1 MESTTRLLASIW
13 EQRLNRRECGT
24 DGLLL
29 TSHNRRT
36 ASSVRGYSRYVK
48 TSRDLAHHCDGDR
61 IDLRSDEHFFESIVA
76 AGSYTLRG
84 YHPWYPLLV
93 QVYFIY
99 FGLPVFLDM
108 RIPAMTAG
116 IIAIS
121 LNAGAYISEI
131 FRAGINS
138 ISNGQHEAAR
148 SLGLTRFQTMRLVVL
163 PQATRRMIPTFVNQ
177 FIITI
182 KDTSLLSAIGIA
194 ELTQSGEII
203 ISSNFRAFEIWGVV
217 GIFYLIIIVLLS
229 RASRFI
235 ERRYAIR

>member
-1 MESTTRLLASIW
+1 MDSSWQVILDALPLLLEGTVVTLKIVVISLIFAMVIGLVSGLMSTSLNRLLRLVASLYVDII
-13 EQRLNRRECGT
+13 RGT
-24 DGLLL
+24 
-29 TSHNRRT
+29 
-36 ASSVRGYSRYVK
+36 
-48 TSRDLAHHCDGDR
+48 
-61 IDLRSDEHFFESIVA
+61 
-76 AGSYTLRG
+76 
-84 YHPWYPLLV
+84 PLLV

-116 IIAIS
+116 IIAVS

-131 FRAGINS
+131 FRAGIES
-138 ISNGQHEAAR
+138 IGKGQHEAAR
-148 SLGLTRFQTMRLVVL
+148 SLGLSRFKTMWLVIL

-177 FIITI
+177 SIITI

-194 ELTQSGEII
+194 ELTQTGEII

>member
-1 MESTTRLLASIW
+1 MDSSLQVIIDALPLLLEGSVVTLKLVVISLIIAMVIGLISGLMSTSLNRLL
-13 EQRLNRRECGT
+13 RLVATLYVDIIRGT
-24 DGLLL
+24 
-29 TSHNRRT
+29 
-36 ASSVRGYSRYVK
+36 
-48 TSRDLAHHCDGDR
+48 
-61 IDLRSDEHFFESIVA
+61 
-76 AGSYTLRG
+76 
-84 YHPWYPLLV
+84 PLLV

-229 RASRFI
+229 RVSRLI

>member
-1 MESTTRLLASIW
+1 MDSSLQVIIDALPLLLEGTVVTLKLVVISLIIAMVIGLISGLMSTSLYRLL
-13 EQRLNRRECGT
+13 RLVATLYVDIIRGT
-24 DGLLL
+24 
-29 TSHNRRT
+29 
-36 ASSVRGYSRYVK
+36 
-48 TSRDLAHHCDGDR
+48 
-61 IDLRSDEHFFESIVA
+61 
-76 AGSYTLRG
+76 
-84 YHPWYPLLV
+84 PLLV

>member
-1 MESTTRLLASIW
+1 MDSSWQVILDALPLLLEGTVVTLKIVVISLIFAMVIGLVSGLMSTSLNRLLRLVASLYVDII
-13 EQRLNRRECGT
+13 RGT
-24 DGLLL
+24 
-29 TSHNRRT
+29 
-36 ASSVRGYSRYVK
+36 
-48 TSRDLAHHCDGDR
+48 
-61 IDLRSDEHFFESIVA
+61 
-76 AGSYTLRG
+76 
-84 YHPWYPLLV
+84 PLLV

-116 IIAIS
+116 IIAVS

-131 FRAGINS
+131 FRAGIES
-138 ISNGQHEAAR
+138 IGKGQHEAAR
-148 SLGLTRFQTMRLVVL
+148 SLGLSRFKTMWLVVL

-203 ISSNFRAFEIWGVV
+203 VSANFRAFEIWGTV
-217 GIFYLIIIVLLS
+217 GVFYLIIIVLLS

>member
-1 MESTTRLLASIW
+1 MDSSWQVILDALP
-13 EQRLNRRECGT
+13 
-24 DGLLL
+24 LLL
-29 TSHNRRT
+29 EGTVVTLKIVVISLIFAMVIGLVSGLMSTSLNWLLRLV
-36 ASSVRGYSRYVK
+36 ASLYVDIIRG
-48 TSRDLAHHCDGDR
+48 T
-61 IDLRSDEHFFESIVA
+61 
-76 AGSYTLRG
+76 
-84 YHPWYPLLV
+84 PLLV

-116 IIAIS
+116 IIAVS

-131 FRAGINS
+131 FRAGIES
-138 ISNGQHEAAR
+138 IGKGQHEAAR
-148 SLGLTRFQTMRLVVL
+148 SLGLSRFKTMWLVIL

-177 FIITI
+177 SIITI

-194 ELTQSGEII
+194 ELTQTGEII

>member
-1 MESTTRLLASIW
+1 MDSSLQVIIDALPLLLEGTVVTLKLVVISLIIAMVIGLISGLMSTSLNRLL
-13 EQRLNRRECGT
+13 RLVATLYVDIIRGT
-24 DGLLL
+24 
-29 TSHNRRT
+29 
-36 ASSVRGYSRYVK
+36 
-48 TSRDLAHHCDGDR
+48 
-61 IDLRSDEHFFESIVA
+61 
-76 AGSYTLRG
+76 
-84 YHPWYPLLV
+84 PLLV

-148 SLGLTRFQTMRLVVL
+148 SLGLSRFQTMRLVVL

>member
-1 MESTTRLLASIW
+1 MDSSWQVILDALPLLLEGTVVTLKIVVISLIFAMVIGLVSGLMSTSLNRLLRLVASLYVDII
-13 EQRLNRRECGT
+13 RGT
-24 DGLLL
+24 
-29 TSHNRRT
+29 
-36 ASSVRGYSRYVK
+36 
-48 TSRDLAHHCDGDR
+48 
-61 IDLRSDEHFFESIVA
+61 
-76 AGSYTLRG
+76 
-84 YHPWYPLLV
+84 PLLV

-116 IIAIS
+116 IIAVS

-131 FRAGINS
+131 FRAGIES
-138 ISNGQHEAAR
+138 IGKGQHEAAR
-148 SLGLTRFQTMRLVVL
+148 SLGLSRFKTMWLVVL

-177 FIITI
+177 SIITI

-194 ELTQSGEII
+194 ELTQTGEII

>member
-1 MESTTRLLASIW
+1 MDSSLQVIIDALPLLLEGTVVTLKLVVISLIIAMVIGLISGLMSTS
-13 EQRLNRRECGT
+13 LNRVLRLVATLYVDIIRGT
-24 DGLLL
+24 
-29 TSHNRRT
+29 
-36 ASSVRGYSRYVK
+36 
-48 TSRDLAHHCDGDR
+48 
-61 IDLRSDEHFFESIVA
+61 
-76 AGSYTLRG
+76 
-84 YHPWYPLLV
+84 PLLV

-148 SLGLTRFQTMRLVVL
+148 SLGLSRFQTMRLVVL

-229 RASRFI
+229 RASWFI

>member
-1 MESTTRLLASIW
+1 MDSSWQVILDALPLLLEGTVVTLKIVVISLTFAMVIGLISGLMSTSLNRLLRLVASLYVDII
-13 EQRLNRRECGT
+13 RGT
-24 DGLLL
+24 
-29 TSHNRRT
+29 
-36 ASSVRGYSRYVK
+36 
-48 TSRDLAHHCDGDR
+48 
-61 IDLRSDEHFFESIVA
+61 
-76 AGSYTLRG
+76 
-84 YHPWYPLLV
+84 PLLV

-116 IIAIS
+116 IIAVS

-131 FRAGINS
+131 FRAGIES
-138 ISNGQHEAAR
+138 IGKGQHEAAR
-148 SLGLTRFQTMRLVVL
+148 SLGLSRFKTMWLVVL

-203 ISSNFRAFEIWGVV
+203 VSANFRAFEIWGTV
-217 GIFYLIIIVLLS
+217 GVFYLIIIVLLS

>member
-1 MESTTRLLASIW
+1 MDSSWQVILDALPLLLEGTVVTLKIVVISLIFAMVIGLISGLMSTSLNRLLRLVASLYVDII
-13 EQRLNRRECGT
+13 RGT
-24 DGLLL
+24 
-29 TSHNRRT
+29 
-36 ASSVRGYSRYVK
+36 
-48 TSRDLAHHCDGDR
+48 
-61 IDLRSDEHFFESIVA
+61 
-76 AGSYTLRG
+76 
-84 YHPWYPLLV
+84 PLLV

-131 FRAGINS
+131 FRAGIES
-138 ISNGQHEAAR
+138 IGKGQHEAAR
-148 SLGLTRFQTMRLVVL
+148 SLGLSRFKTMWLVVL

-203 ISSNFRAFEIWGVV
+203 VSANFRAFEIWGTV
-217 GIFYLIIIVLLS
+217 GVFYLIIIVLLS

>member
-1 MESTTRLLASIW
+1 MDSSLQVIIDALPLLLEGTVVTLKIVVISLIIAMVIGLISGLMSTSLNRLLQLVATLYVDII
-13 EQRLNRRECGT
+13 RGT
-24 DGLLL
+24 
-29 TSHNRRT
+29 
-36 ASSVRGYSRYVK
+36 
-48 TSRDLAHHCDGDR
+48 
-61 IDLRSDEHFFESIVA
+61 
-76 AGSYTLRG
+76 
-84 YHPWYPLLV
+84 PLLV

-138 ISNGQHEAAR
+138 ISKGQHEAAR
-148 SLGLTRFQTMRLVVL
+148 SLGLSRFQTMRLVVL

>member
-1 MESTTRLLASIW
+1 MDSSLQVIIDALPLLLEGTAVTLKLVVISLIIAMVIGLISGLMSTSLNRLL
-13 EQRLNRRECGT
+13 RLVATLYVDIIRGT
-24 DGLLL
+24 
-29 TSHNRRT
+29 
-36 ASSVRGYSRYVK
+36 
-48 TSRDLAHHCDGDR
+48 
-61 IDLRSDEHFFESIVA
+61 
-76 AGSYTLRG
+76 
-84 YHPWYPLLV
+84 PLLV

>member
-1 MESTTRLLASIW
+1 MDSSLQVIIDALPLLLEGTVVTLKLVVISLIIAMVIGLISGLMSTSLNRLLRMVATLYVDII
-13 EQRLNRRECGT
+13 RGT
-24 DGLLL
+24 
-29 TSHNRRT
+29 
-36 ASSVRGYSRYVK
+36 
-48 TSRDLAHHCDGDR
+48 
-61 IDLRSDEHFFESIVA
+61 
-76 AGSYTLRG
+76 
-84 YHPWYPLLV
+84 PLLV

>member
-1 MESTTRLLASIW
+1 MDSSWQVILDALPLLLEGTVVTLKIVVISLMFAMVIGLISGLMSTSLNRLLRLVASLYVDII
-13 EQRLNRRECGT
+13 RGT
-24 DGLLL
+24 
-29 TSHNRRT
+29 
-36 ASSVRGYSRYVK
+36 
-48 TSRDLAHHCDGDR
+48 
-61 IDLRSDEHFFESIVA
+61 
-76 AGSYTLRG
+76 
-84 YHPWYPLLV
+84 PLLV

-116 IIAIS
+116 IIAVS

-131 FRAGINS
+131 FRAGIES
-138 ISNGQHEAAR
+138 IGKGQHEAAR
-148 SLGLTRFQTMRLVVL
+148 SLGLSRFKTMWLVVL

-203 ISSNFRAFEIWGVV
+203 VSANFRAFEIWGTV
-217 GIFYLIIIVLLS
+217 GVFYLIIIVLLS

>member
-1 MESTTRLLASIW
+1 MNSSWQVILDALPLLLEGTVVTLKIVVISLIFAMVIGLISGLMSTSLNRLLRLVASLYVDII
-13 EQRLNRRECGT
+13 RGT
-24 DGLLL
+24 
-29 TSHNRRT
+29 
-36 ASSVRGYSRYVK
+36 
-48 TSRDLAHHCDGDR
+48 
-61 IDLRSDEHFFESIVA
+61 
-76 AGSYTLRG
+76 
-84 YHPWYPLLV
+84 PLLV

-116 IIAIS
+116 IIAVS

-131 FRAGINS
+131 FRAGIES
-138 ISNGQHEAAR
+138 IGKGQHEAAR
-148 SLGLTRFQTMRLVVL
+148 SLGLSRFKTMWLVVL

-177 FIITI
+177 SIITI

-194 ELTQSGEII
+194 ELTQTGEII

>member
-1 MESTTRLLASIW
+1 MESSLQVILDALPLLLEGTVVTLKIVVISLIFAMVIGLISGLMSTSLNRLLRLVASLYVDII
-13 EQRLNRRECGT
+13 RGT
-24 DGLLL
+24 
-29 TSHNRRT
+29 
-36 ASSVRGYSRYVK
+36 
-48 TSRDLAHHCDGDR
+48 
-61 IDLRSDEHFFESIVA
+61 
-76 AGSYTLRG
+76 
-84 YHPWYPLLV
+84 PLLV

-116 IIAIS
+116 IIAVS
-121 LNAGAYISEI
+121 LNAGAYVSEI
-131 FRAGINS
+131 FRAGIES
-138 ISNGQHEAAR
+138 IGKGQHEAAR
-148 SLGLTRFQTMRLVVL
+148 SLGLSRFKTMWLVVL

-177 FIITI
+177 SIITI

-194 ELTQSGEII
+194 ELTQTGEII

>member
-1 MESTTRLLASIW
+1 MDSSWQVILDALPLLLEGTVVTLKIVVISLIFAMVIGLISGLMSTSLNRLLRLVASLYVDII
-13 EQRLNRRECGT
+13 RGT
-24 DGLLL
+24 
-29 TSHNRRT
+29 
-36 ASSVRGYSRYVK
+36 
-48 TSRDLAHHCDGDR
+48 
-61 IDLRSDEHFFESIVA
+61 
-76 AGSYTLRG
+76 
-84 YHPWYPLLV
+84 PLLV

-116 IIAIS
+116 IIAVS

-131 FRAGINS
+131 FRAGIES
-138 ISNGQHEAAR
+138 IGKGQHEAAR
-148 SLGLTRFQTMRLVVL
+148 SLGLSRFKTMWLVVL

-203 ISSNFRAFEIWGVV
+203 VSANFRAFEIWGTV
-217 GIFYLIIIVLLS
+217 GVFYLIIIVLLS

>member
-1 MESTTRLLASIW
+1 MVRMDSSLQVIIDALPLLLEGTVVTLKLVVISLIIAMVIGLISGLMSTSLNRLL
-13 EQRLNRRECGT
+13 RLVATLYVDIIRGT
-24 DGLLL
+24 
-29 TSHNRRT
+29 
-36 ASSVRGYSRYVK
+36 
-48 TSRDLAHHCDGDR
+48 
-61 IDLRSDEHFFESIVA
+61 
-76 AGSYTLRG
+76 
-84 YHPWYPLLV
+84 PLLV

>member
-1 MESTTRLLASIW
+1 MDSSLQVIIDALPLLLEGTVVTLKLVVISLIIAMVIGLISGLMSTSLNRLL
-13 EQRLNRRECGT
+13 RLVATLYVDIIRGT
-24 DGLLL
+24 
-29 TSHNRRT
+29 
-36 ASSVRGYSRYVK
+36 
-48 TSRDLAHHCDGDR
+48 
-61 IDLRSDEHFFESIVA
+61 
-76 AGSYTLRG
+76 
-84 YHPWYPLLV
+84 PLLV

-148 SLGLTRFQTMRLVVL
+148 SLGLSRFQTMRLIVL

>member
-1 MESTTRLLASIW
+1 MDSSLQVIIDALPLLLEGTVVTLKLVVISLIIAMVIGLISGLMSTSLNRLL
-13 EQRLNRRECGT
+13 RLVATLYVDIIRGT
-24 DGLLL
+24 
-29 TSHNRRT
+29 
-36 ASSVRGYSRYVK
+36 
-48 TSRDLAHHCDGDR
+48 
-61 IDLRSDEHFFESIVA
+61 
-76 AGSYTLRG
+76 
-84 YHPWYPLLV
+84 PLLV

>member
-1 MESTTRLLASIW
+1 MIRMDSSLQVILDALPLLLEGTVVTLKIVVISLIFAMVIGLISGLMSTSLNRLLRLVASLYVDII
-13 EQRLNRRECGT
+13 RGT
-24 DGLLL
+24 
-29 TSHNRRT
+29 
-36 ASSVRGYSRYVK
+36 
-48 TSRDLAHHCDGDR
+48 
-61 IDLRSDEHFFESIVA
+61 
-76 AGSYTLRG
+76 
-84 YHPWYPLLV
+84 PLLV

-116 IIAIS
+116 IIAVS
-121 LNAGAYISEI
+121 LNAGAYVSEI
-131 FRAGINS
+131 FRAGIES
-138 ISNGQHEAAR
+138 IGKGQHEAAR
-148 SLGLTRFQTMRLVVL
+148 SLGLSRFKTMWLVVL

-177 FIITI
+177 SIITI

-194 ELTQSGEII
+194 ELTQTGEII

>member
-1 MESTTRLLASIW
+1 MDSSLQVIIDALPLLLEGTVVTLKLVVISLIIAMVIGLISGLMSTSLNRLL
-13 EQRLNRRECGT
+13 RLVATLYVDIIRGT
-24 DGLLL
+24 
-29 TSHNRRT
+29 
-36 ASSVRGYSRYVK
+36 
-48 TSRDLAHHCDGDR
+48 
-61 IDLRSDEHFFESIVA
+61 
-76 AGSYTLRG
+76 
-84 YHPWYPLLV
+84 PLLV

-235 ERRYAIR
+235 ERRYVIR